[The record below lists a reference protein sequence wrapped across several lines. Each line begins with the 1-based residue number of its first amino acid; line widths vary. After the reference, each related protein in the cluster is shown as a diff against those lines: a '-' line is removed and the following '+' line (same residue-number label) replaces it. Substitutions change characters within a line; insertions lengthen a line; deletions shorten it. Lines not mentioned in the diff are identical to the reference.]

1 VKTFFAEVLKLE
13 GAATVL
19 AAITAGRVIGQVS
32 RGFAEDDEVIAQA
45 TLYKT
50 IAAKY
55 PQGTITIAAMFKRML
70 GNAQTNSAG
79 LEGLDLTDAEKEEWA
94 GQMGVSE
101 HEQLRTS
108 VRGLVDLL
116 NSVEPT
122 PDAWADL
129 TPLAQYSLAV
139 RTERNLWNAI
149 ARYESWTSEEGA
161 KLRTQASEAYPKLE
175 KLVSELTAGYSD
187 ELAQAR
193 SNGINIANREV
204 HKAA

>member
-1 VKTFFAEVLKLE
+1 MKDFFTKVNKIE

-19 AAITAGRVIGQVS
+19 ASILIGRVIGQVS
-32 RGFAEDDEVIAQA
+32 RGFSEDDEVVAQA

-50 IAAKY
+50 IKLAH
-55 PQGTITIAAMFKRML
+55 PDSTIEVAAMFKRML
-70 GNAQTNSAG
+70 DNAEKNSSG

-108 VRGLVDLL
+108 VRKLVDLL
-116 NSVEPT
+116 NTCEPT
-122 PDAWADL
+122 ADAWADL

-161 KLRTQASEAYPKLE
+161 RLRTQASTAYPKLE
-175 KLVSELTAGYSD
+175 ELVSTLTAGYSD

-193 SNGINIANREV
+193 QNGINIANREV

>member
-1 VKTFFAEVLKLE
+1 MKNFFAELLKIE
-13 GAATVL
+13 GAATVF
-19 AAITAGRVIGQVS
+19 ASITIGRVIGQVS
-32 RGFAEDDEVIAQA
+32 RGFASDDEVIAQA
-45 TLYKT
+45 TLYKSVADAFPEST
-50 IAAKY
+50 IKV
-55 PQGTITIAAMFKRML
+55 AAMFKRML
-70 GNAQTNSAG
+70 DNAEKNSTG

-94 GQMGVSE
+94 GQMGQSE

-116 NSVEPT
+116 NACEPT
-122 PDAWADL
+122 PDAWNDL

-149 ARYESWTSEEGA
+149 ARYETWTSEEGA
-161 KLRTQASEAYPKLE
+161 RLRKQAGDAYPKLE
-175 KLVSELTAGYSD
+175 ELVSKLTAGYSD

-193 SNGINIANREV
+193 QNGINVANREV

>member
-1 VKTFFAEVLKLE
+1 MKDFASKVIAIE

-19 AAITAGRVIGQVS
+19 ASILIGRVIGQVS

-45 TLYKT
+45 TLYKA
-50 IAAKY
+50 IHDKY
-55 PQGTITIAAMFKRML
+55 PKSTIEVAAMFKRML
-70 GNAQTNSAG
+70 ANAETNSSG
-79 LEGLDLTDAEKEEWA
+79 LDGLDLTDAEKEEWA
-94 GQMGVSE
+94 SQMGVSE

-116 NSVEPT
+116 DSVEGT
-122 PDAWADL
+122 PDAWQDL

-149 ARYESWTSEEGA
+149 ARYATWTSEEGA
-161 KLRTQASEAYPKLE
+161 RLRTQASDAYPKLE
-175 KLVSELTAGYSD
+175 ELVSKLTAGYSD